1 LSIVRADVLDLPFDP
16 GSFDYAITGLF
27 LHHLS
32 NDDAVR
38 VLAAMD
44 RVSRRGMIA
53 GDLLRNRR
61 AYSWITLLSLWAN
74 PMVRH
79 DARVSVAQAFTR
91 PEAESLRD
99 RAGLRYLRY
108 RRHFAHRFTLAG
120 EKI

>member
-1 LSIVRADVLDLPFDP
+1 MALCLPFES

-32 NDDAVR
+32 DEQAVN
-38 VLAAMD
+38 VLQAMD
-44 RVSRRGMIA
+44 RVSRRGMIV
-53 GDLLRNRR
+53 GDLIRNRR
-61 AYSWITLLSLWAN
+61 AYAWINLLTLWAN

-79 DARVSVAQAFTR
+79 DARVSVAQAFSR
-91 PEAESLRD
+91 AEAETLRD

-108 RRHFAHRFTLAG
+108 TRHMAHRFTLAG